1 MRGRRITLTTDLEKN
16 QTTNTM
22 ERTAKAQWKGTIK
35 EGKGS
40 IIAPSGVLSNSPYSF
55 LTRFENSPGT
65 NPEELIGAAHAGCFA
80 MMTSLLLTQAGHKPD
95 QLDTEAKVVLGDV
108 GGLPTITDIHLKIH
122 GKVPGMDAEAFKKVA
137 TEAKEK
143 CPVSRL
149 FTGAKTHLEVSFAA
163 EKVTA

>member
-1 MRGRRITLTTDLEKN
+1 M
-16 QTTNTM
+16 M

-35 EGKGS
+35 EGAGTMS
-40 IIAPSGVLSNSPYSF
+40 TPSGLFSNSPYSF
-55 LTRFENSPGT
+55 VTRFENAKGT

-80 MMTSLLLTQAGHKPD
+80 MMTSLLLTQAGHKPE
-95 QLDTEAKVVLGDV
+95 QLDTEAKVVLGEV
-108 GGLPTITDIHLKIH
+108 NGLPTITDIHLKIN
-122 GKVPGMDAEAFKKVA
+122 GKVPGMTAEAFKKVA

-149 FTGAKTHLEVSFAA
+149 LTGAKTHLEVNFQP